1 MKTQSKPSA
10 VIYWV
15 KIPLTF
21 TYRSLPSLQIVETH
35 NKDLD
40 LPILNRHIKE
50 IEQLVA
56 ETHVSP
62 ELALK
67 SLVTA
72 HIEEKKE
79 QFHKEEP
86 EYHLTSRW
94 REIKPSLHLIHGMG
108 SSICTTP

>member
-35 NKDLD
+35 NRDLD

-50 IEQLVA
+50 IEQLVT

-67 SLVTA
+67 SLVTT

-79 QFHKEEP
+79 QFHKKEP
-86 EYHLTSRW
+86 GYHLTITINGELTYSK
-94 REIKPSLHLIHGMG
+94 ELLKYLKL
-108 SSICTTP
+108 